1 MHSEVYNE
9 KHNYLNQNKQL
20 RIYINRR
27 FGTAKPLKIN
37 TYVLVVNKT
46 TQLGISKKIQARKVG
61 PYRIIDTPTL
71 VTKQEDFSGKQITR
85 NGNIIIPYYPKELFV
100 QEQMEKYF
108 SDNSFSKLQPKKFT
122 KSKSVSFSL
131 DYSILPST
139 DNLSPSYF
147 VTRLK

>member
-20 RIYINRR
+20 PTYKNRR

-46 TQLGISKKIQARKVG
+46 TQIGISKKIQARKVG

-71 VTKQEDFSGKQITR
+71 VT
-85 NGNIIIPYYPKELFV
+85 
-100 QEQMEKYF
+100 
-108 SDNSFSKLQPKKFT
+108 
-122 KSKSVSFSL
+122 
-131 DYSILPST
+131 
-139 DNLSPSYF
+139 
-147 VTRLK
+147 